1 MKKGKD
7 VKHTHVVVAVKPVR
21 AVQQHPLLLTA
32 SLKSA
37 EKMFHG
43 LKGKFERFVFHA
55 AVLASALNIW
65 MTVR

>member
-1 MKKGKD
+1 M
-7 VKHTHVVVAVKPVR
+7 KHTHVVVAVKPVR
-21 AVQQHPLLLTA
+21 AVQQRPLLLTA

-55 AVLASALNIW
+55 ACSCARLYIKHLDDS
-65 MTVR
+65 